1 MGYQVIGVSSRFWG
15 FSGLY
20 HQFINWVHL
29 LGEKFLVGEKSLA
42 WREKFR
48 HGEKFFCLSKTLKFS
63 LFFKQWIF
71 LGSKSLSFQ
80 VLTKRRLWIDRSKFS
95 LSKNAEQSIIYFF
108 PTVAQWEGSLL
119 QKCCQKECPVLQQ
132 LLQKIV
138 EKWWMIKEQ
147 LNRWVRKTWEKNLFV
162 SKGT

>member
-1 MGYQVIGVSSRFWG
+1 M
-15 FSGLY
+15 
-20 HQFINWVHL
+20 HL
-29 LGEKFLVGEKSLA
+29 LQSLEPAAWFAWLWRTLVVQNNKNIFLPEQNFV
-42 WREKFR
+42 
-48 HGEKFFCLSKTLKFS
+48 FS

-108 PTVAQWEGSLL
+108 PPLHSGKALL
-119 QKCCQKECPVLQQ
+119 LQKECPVLQQ

-147 LNRWVRKTWEKNLFV
+147 LNRWVRKTWEKKLV
-162 SKGT
+162 CV

>member
-1 MGYQVIGVSSRFWG
+1 M
-15 FSGLY
+15 
-20 HQFINWVHL
+20 HL
-29 LGEKFLVGEKSLA
+29 LQSLEPAAWFAWLWRTLVVQNNKNIFS
-42 WREKFR
+42 
-48 HGEKFFCLSKTLKFS
+48 CLSKTLKFS

-71 LGSKSLSFQ
+71 GFQ
-80 VLTKRRLWIDRSKFS
+80 VVIFSSSHKKKALNWPFEIFTKQKCRAKHHL
-95 LSKNAEQSIIYFF
+95 FF